1 MSIDSATW
9 ERIRLEKLG
18 YRSRKHLSRYA
29 SSWFL
34 SHDVLEINKA
44 RKLIVI
50 HENSDQKSSLY
61 YKITPKGLSELK
73 KLGKSFRYHTRGE
86 KITQKDKRTRCDALI
101 SRFEKYSFDD
111 LTIKRYELE
120 CKGWIPART
129 FRSRPPDFLIQTGL
143 VEQKKF
149 HKIEKNMTYYRLT
162 KKGESILQAI
172 RIKEEL
178 VNFSN
183 KIKELKNEHRTLLKK
198 ASVTNTDDV
207 TNWTLLCRETVS
219 GDYWN
224 KSYVKLPLNIIDNLI
239 KFRENFKLP
248 KNA

>member
-1 MSIDSATW
+1 MSIDCDTW
-9 ERIRLEKLG
+9 ARIRLEKQG

-34 SHDVLEINKA
+34 SPDVLAINKA
-44 RKLIVI
+44 RKLLVI
-50 HENSDQKSSLY
+50 RENSDQKSSLY
-61 YKITPKGLSELK
+61 FKLTPKGLSELK

-86 KITQKDKRTRCDALI
+86 KITEKDKKIRCDGLI

-111 LTIKRYELE
+111 LTIERYELE

-162 KKGESILQAI
+162 KKGKAILQAR
-172 RIKEEL
+172 RIKAEFI
-178 VNFSN
+178 NFKN
-183 KIKELKNEHRTLLKK
+183 KIKELETEHRSLLKT
-198 ASVTNTDDV
+198 ASANITDDV
-207 TNWTLLCRETVS
+207 TNWTLLCREEDS

-224 KSYVKLPLNIIDNLI
+224 KSYVKLSENLI
-239 KFRENFKLP
+239 NHLIQFRNNFKLP
-248 KNA
+248 KHV